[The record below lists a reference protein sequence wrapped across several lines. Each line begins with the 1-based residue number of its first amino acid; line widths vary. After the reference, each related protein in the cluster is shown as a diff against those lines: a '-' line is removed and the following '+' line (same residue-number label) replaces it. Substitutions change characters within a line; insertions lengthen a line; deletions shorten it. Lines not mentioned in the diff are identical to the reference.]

1 MDKKTKKFIKFCTKI
16 LDFIMRGGKDFMN
29 IDLEINLLLDDINEY
44 INSTLLYLNSP
55 SSNLEV
61 NELIMYLSSVD
72 EIIVTIK
79 KLLLERK

>member
-1 MDKKTKKFIKFCTKI
+1 
-16 LDFIMRGGKDFMN
+16 MRGGKDFMN